1 MNYYVHHV
9 ILKKNLTQKARKQMI
24 ILGKTPKDWQKEIG
38 SKSLYY
44 RTEIVIFTI
53 GFILGAIIF

>member
-1 MNYYVHHV
+1 
-9 ILKKNLTQKARKQMI
+9 MI

-38 SKSLYY
+38 SKSSRILLTLQEVSLYY
-44 RTEIVIFTI
+44 RTEIVIFLI